1 MRRALNPAERRQLR
15 YLLKRKNDLI
25 DNFIGA
31 CDELSKQIIEV
42 RNGNWWK
49 EQLEEEKESGEEQ

>member
-31 CDELSKQIIEV
+31 CEELSNQIIEV